1 MISISGHTIT
11 FSKTLWSE
19 DELELAMCL
28 GFTHHVDTNVVSCD
42 ITVTA
47 PLAVLEFTK
56 KVLPEWV
63 SPHLGG
69 KLQSEP
75 VWIDIRNAYKLLFE
89 ERTNLFKEKVPYW
102 QKFYKHQKQTL
113 LESIDRDHN
122 LWAIEQRMGKTI
134 TALTLSMLRDDK
146 CTVFVT
152 LNTPKWSIPKEVSKE
167 FGLDRM
173 QFSVLDSAES
183 RTIRA
188 FLIEKVIFINYE
200 AVGKYKNYLLERKPT
215 HWVLDECFP
224 YDTLIQ
230 TDCGLIK
237 IGDIVNKKMKVK
249 CLSWDKEKNVY
260 SYRKVTDWFE
270 NPVRTKLLK
279 IKYDGGELICTETHK
294 IYTDKGP
301 RRALDLLDGDL
312 LRKLQQEIPSKGAI
326 FEKISLSGMLPSMRF
341 SSSEREQVRMGE
353 VSGKSISRT
362 KETETTSREKMRMV
376 WRKVFYDKKARGEAS
391 FLQHLLFRKMENAGA
406 RNKGENIYGGNQTQN
421 LRGALKVFESK
432 RSCQNEVV
440 YFQQD
445 KAGST
450 EENTR
455 GEHEKSLR
463 TNERKDFSFQRWE
476 RTANET
482 TRKASSN
489 DGMADGARDHC
500 GSCETSIQELAQP
513 LQGGF
518 GNTRKKD
525 SHRSGRVFSQN
536 KEVEVF
542 RQEENGST
550 EFVRVESI
558 EVLERGSGQGP
569 DEVYRHGFVYDITVD
584 GNHNYF
590 AEGILVSNC
599 VKVKNHATSN
609 HKNIASII
617 STLKE
622 QGVNPKI
629 TMLSGMPIRNRVN
642 DLFAYFKLVGH
653 HLGKNYAKFMRDFT
667 HTSAA
672 FGGQKVKGGKN
683 LDELF
688 VKMSNFMI
696 RKTRAECMDVPKKIT
711 KNLYFEMGDYKAE
724 FEKALEELAQTR
736 NVMDIEKYIHTLNI
750 ITSKSKI
757 TGIIDVAESL
767 IEAGKKIVIFSSY
780 NEPLR
785 LLEEYFKERC
795 VKVTGAVVDPRER
808 EHLRTRFWE
817 EEKIEVFLG
826 NRMACSMGIDLSCA
840 SDVIHCDFSLV
851 PDEIEQANARVDHM
865 KKNKEINIYH
875 SFAEGS
881 LDEDLLALISSKAK
895 DINAVINRD
904 NKGQLNY
911 ENIPQELYKKMLE
924 RLAVKNNNGVAVN
937 DNKEKV

>member
-1 MISISGHTIT
+1 MITCAGRDIT

-47 PLAVLEFTK
+47 PLAVLEFVK
-56 KVLPEWV
+56 KVLPEWAPGLNG
-63 SPHLGG
+63 SKPEH
-69 KLQSEP
+69 QE
-75 VWIDIRNAYKLLFE
+75 VWEQIRHAYSFLFQA
-89 ERTNLFKEKVPYW
+89 RTEAFKKKIPYW

-215 HWVLDECFP
+215 HWILDEC
-224 YDTLIQ
+224 
-230 TDCGLIK
+230 
-237 IGDIVNKKMKVK
+237 V
-249 CLSWDKEKNVY
+249 
-260 SYRKVTDWFE
+260 
-270 NPVRTKLLK
+270 K
-279 IKYDGGELICTETHK
+279 IKNTH
-294 IYTDKGP
+294 T
-301 RRALDLLDGDL
+301 
-312 LRKLQQEIPSKGAI
+312 
-326 FEKISLSGMLPSMRF
+326 SLF
-341 SSSEREQVRMGE
+341 
-353 VSGKSISRT
+353 
-362 KETETTSREKMRMV
+362 
-376 WRKVFYDKKARGEAS
+376 
-391 FLQHLLFRKMENAGA
+391 
-406 RNKGENIYGGNQTQN
+406 
-421 LRGALKVFESK
+421 
-432 RSCQNEVV
+432 
-440 YFQQD
+440 
-445 KAGST
+445 
-450 EENTR
+450 
-455 GEHEKSLR
+455 
-463 TNERKDFSFQRWE
+463 
-476 RTANET
+476 
-482 TRKASSN
+482 
-489 DGMADGARDHC
+489 
-500 GSCETSIQELAQP
+500 
-513 LQGGF
+513 
-518 GNTRKKD
+518 
-525 SHRSGRVFSQN
+525 
-536 KEVEVF
+536 
-542 RQEENGST
+542 
-550 EFVRVESI
+550 
-558 EVLERGSGQGP
+558 
-569 DEVYRHGFVYDITVD
+569 
-584 GNHNYF
+584 
-590 AEGILVSNC
+590 
-599 VKVKNHATSN
+599 
-609 HKNIASII
+609 KNISSII

-840 SDVIHCDFSLV
+840 SDVIHCDYPLV

-924 RLAVKNNNGVAVN
+924 RLSVKTET
-937 DNKEKV
+937 KQQLQ